1 MVEVVDTARCHAPYW
16 LSGLV
21 AKPNCLAAELFDGV
35 SSLNQAFLRWT
46 ARSPNIGVNV
56 RRGRARQLPADALA
70 SVATVNL
77 APDDLIST
85 DRVQSIAG
93 THLLTFQYS

>member
-1 MVEVVDTARCHAPYW
+1 MRPAGSRASSRSQIAW
-16 LSGLV
+16 LLSYSMGLIL
-21 AKPNCLAAELFDGV
+21 KPGI
-35 SSLNQAFLRWT
+35 
-46 ARSPNIGVNV
+46 SPLDRKEPKHWREV